1 MRNLGLN
8 WAIQSLGKIVGRY
21 FVLLVM
27 VIKYVDFVVN
37 EMINPWL
44 VLI

>member
-1 MRNLGLN
+1 L
-8 WAIQSLGKIVGRY
+8 
-21 FVLLVM
+21 FLLVM

-44 VLI
+44 VLV